1 LGVSEAFLLLLKDI
15 NIDDS
20 VYAVVPY
27 QQPQS
32 MLWCLIS
39 NLSLSSKMKFKPIS
53 AFKIMAEL
61 MLILR
66 D

>member
-1 LGVSEAFLLLLKDI
+1 MGVSEAFLLLLKDI

-32 MLWCLIS
+32 
-39 NLSLSSKMKFKPIS
+39 
-53 AFKIMAEL
+53 
-61 MLILR
+61 
-66 D
+66 